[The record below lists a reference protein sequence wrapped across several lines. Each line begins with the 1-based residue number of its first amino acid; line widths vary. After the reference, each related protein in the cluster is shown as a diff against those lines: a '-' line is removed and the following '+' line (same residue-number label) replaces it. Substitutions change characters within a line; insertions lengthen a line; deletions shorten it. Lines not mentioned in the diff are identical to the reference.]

1 MAITKNIEIDGRL
14 VPFKASATVPRLYRL
29 KFGRDIFSDIDKLI
43 EATQGGDA
51 EASALTIESLT
62 IFEDVAYTMA
72 KYADDS
78 IPDTTEEWLDVLH
91 TAADRGAVAAEQ
103 SDGGGEQKKTRAT
116 DRPMTTP
123 LFLLR
128 CLQIGLSLRDLDLVT
143 VGMVIDMA
151 TERGNDDS
159 GAYVE
164 IATQED
170 FDKF

>member
-78 IPDTTEEWLDVLH
+78 IPDTTEEWLDGFNVFSIYFILPQIVELWRLNNQ
-91 TAADRGAVAAEQ
+91 TAVE
-103 SDGGGEQKKTRAT
+103 SKKKQGPPTG
-116 DRPMTTP
+116 
-123 LFLLR
+123 
-128 CLQIGLSLRDLDLVT
+128 Q
-143 VGMVIDMA
+143 
-151 TERGNDDS
+151 
-159 GAYVE
+159 
-164 IATQED
+164 
-170 FDKF
+170 